1 MLEGHDGC
9 KFKSVID
16 PDSSVEFRLF
26 LLLQVIKVNILHLAN
41 LALPSSEYGY
51 GIEVGMKNIPKPVVN
66 SHHLPS
72 GIGVHFL
79 GLLGAFPT
87 LGVINHWMSHCVLR
101 SSPLKHITI
110 VPHIAIVKLYNVQR
124 GVRAATRRDGVP
136 YLLKPLL
143 CLNILLMCI
152 FIIGRRCCC
161 TAASA
166 PPLASSG

>member
-9 KFKSVID
+9 KLKSVTD

-41 LALPSSEYGY
+41 IALPSSEYGC
-51 GIEVGMKNIPKPVVN
+51 GIEVGMKNISKHVVN

-72 GIGVHFL
+72 GIGIHFP

-101 SSPLKHITI
+101 SSQLKHIMI
-110 VPHIAIVKLYNVQR
+110 VPRIAVVKLCFV
-124 GVRAATRRDGVP
+124 
-136 YLLKPLL
+136 
-143 CLNILLMCI
+143 
-152 FIIGRRCCC
+152 
-161 TAASA
+161 
-166 PPLASSG
+166 